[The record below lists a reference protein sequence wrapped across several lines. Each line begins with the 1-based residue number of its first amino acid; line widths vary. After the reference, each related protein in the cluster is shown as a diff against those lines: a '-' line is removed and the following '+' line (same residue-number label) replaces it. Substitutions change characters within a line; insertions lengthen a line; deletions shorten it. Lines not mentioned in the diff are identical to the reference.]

1 MKCELINF
9 FALFKDGF
17 LERLSSSEFVALS
30 REVEKFVTDC
40 ETISGR
46 RCMSLRF
53 SLQSQV
59 SEGSC
64 VIGQT
69 CCFCRFIIHYPLPY
83 FVHYCCTIATCTR

>member
-1 MKCELINF
+1 MCDLIKGLC
-9 FALFKDGF
+9 FACFKDGF

-30 REVEKFVTDC
+30 REVEKFVMDC

-59 SEGSC
+59 SEGNC
-64 VIGQT
+64 VIG
-69 CCFCRFIIHYPLPY
+69 
-83 FVHYCCTIATCTR
+83 

>member
-1 MKCELINF
+1 MYLELPILMSVF
-9 FALFKDGF
+9 FHKDGF

-40 ETISGR
+40 EVISGR

-59 SEGSC
+59 SELW
-64 VIGQT
+64 VI
-69 CCFCRFIIHYPLPY
+69 YKN
-83 FVHYCCTIATCTR
+83 